1 MNKIKAIF
9 LNERIVFIIII
20 LNALII
26 FTQEM
31 GVNPIWLNVLDILC
45 TLFFLIEMI
54 VKQLTW
60 GFKGYWS
67 DGWNRM
73 DGVLVFISIPSIF
86 AYVWPNVLSSFSI
99 VLVLRLL
106 RVFRTFRLV
115 HLFPNFT
122 QIMKNVGLALRQCV
136 SIFVGFGIL
145 LFIFSLISCALFH
158 NAAPDYFGTPLE
170 SFYST
175 FKMCTVEGWYEIP
188 DAVTQ
193 GSPAWS
199 THLVRL
205 YFIAFLV
212 SMGLIGMSIINSI
225 FVDAM
230 VSDNNDEVIKELKEL
245 RNEIKKLK
253 NDE

>member
-1 MNKIKAIF
+1 MNKIKSIF
-9 LNERIVFIIII
+9 LSDRIVFIVII

-26 FTQEM
+26 FAQEM
-31 GVNPIWLNVLDILC
+31 AINLKWLNVLDVIC
-45 TLFFLIEMI
+45 TLFFMIEMI
-54 VKQLTW
+54 VKHMEW

-67 DGWNRM
+67 NGWNRM
-73 DGVLVFISIPSIF
+73 DGILVLLSIPSIF
-86 AYVWPNVLSSFSI
+86 AYIWSSVFSGFSV

-122 QIMKNVGLALRQCV
+122 QIMKNVGVALRQCV

-158 NAAPDYFGTPLE
+158 DAAPDYFGTPLE

-199 THLVRL
+199 THIVRL
-205 YFIAFLV
+205 YFIIFLI

-230 VSDNNDEVIKELKEL
+230 VSDNNDEVLQQLKDVKKEIQELKSS
-245 RNEIKKLK
+245 K
-253 NDE
+253 

>member
-31 GVNPIWLNVLDILC
+31 GLNPLWLNVLDVLC
-45 TLFFLIEMI
+45 TFFFLAEMI
-54 VKQLTW
+54 VKHVEW
-60 GFKGYWS
+60 GIREYWS

-73 DGVLVFISIPSIF
+73 DGILVLISIPSIF

-230 VSDNNDEVIKELKEL
+230 VSDNNDEVLKELKEI
-245 RNEIKKLK
+245 RKKIDELK
-253 NDE
+253 K